1 MSRILRRP
9 MFRGGPVDSRGTG
22 ITSGLGYE
30 NGGRV
35 GYDNGG
41 QILQRARSRVR
52 GPRDFGI
59 TNVNPFFN
67 PTMNIGTRRKPKFVD
82 TPLYEEFP
90 QVSQFP
96 LTADAGTIMT
106 DASVVDTD
114 TGGIEDLKTTADV
127 EAGLPTSKVEDLT
140 TEKEVEKV
148 DIKDDEP
155 EVTMTDLEKALGL
168 DRARQEYAAD
178 ALAAASKAFFE
189 GKGFGA
195 IADAAAV
202 KSKAPDIKRLAGLEE
217 FKAKKASELFDKKAK
232 RDAEM
237 KAGTKGS
244 VQKTV
249 DFLVSQGIDK
259 DEAIRRATKQSG
271 TFAEELSKNSV
282 SGTILPQGFA
292 LAAETF
298 YGSDYKGDVTAVDVI
313 QADRSTQLPD
323 GFYSDKDN
331 KLIFEV
337 KDKKVVFDRS
347 YS

>member
-1 MSRILRRP
+1 

-22 ITSGLGYE
+22 ITSNLGYE

-41 QILQRARSRVR
+41 AITQSARQKFRR
-52 GPRDFGI
+52 GNLGI
-59 TNVNPFFN
+59 AGVNPFFN
-67 PTMNIGTRRKPKFVD
+67 PRMNIGTQRRPKFID

-96 LTADAGTIMT
+96 LLADAGTIMT
-106 DASVVDTD
+106 DAAVDTSSVD
-114 TGGIEDLKTTADV
+114 TGEIDLGETANV
-127 EAGLPTSKVEDLT
+127 EAGLETTNINPDEFKLKETEKVE
-140 TEKEVEKV
+140 
-148 DIKDDEP
+148 IKDDEP
-155 EVTMTDLEKALGL
+155 EVTMSDLERALGL
-168 DRARQEYAAD
+168 DRARREYAED

-189 GKGFGA
+189 GRGFEA
-195 IADAAAV
+195 IADAAQV
-202 KSKAPDIKRLAGLEE
+202 KSKAPDIKRLAAIEE
-217 FKAKKASELFDKKAK
+217 FKMKGAKDIARLKDKKKQYAP
-232 RDAEM
+232 
-237 KAGTKGS
+237 GN

-249 DFLVSQGIDK
+249 DYLVSQGVDK

-271 TFAEELSKNSV
+271 TFAEELSKHMV
-282 SGTILPQGFA
+282 GPTILPSGFA
-292 LAAETF
+292 IAVEAF
-298 YGSDYKGDVTAVDVI
+298 YGNDYKGDVTAVDVI

-323 GFYSDKDN
+323 GFYSDKEN

>member
-41 QILQRARSRVR
+41 QILQKARSRIR
-52 GPRDFGI
+52 GPRDLGI
-59 TNVNPFFN
+59 TNVNPFFK

-96 LTADAGTIMT
+96 LMADAGTIMT

-114 TGGIEDLKTTADV
+114 TGGIENLKTTANV
-127 EAGLPTSKVEDLT
+127 EEGLETTNLNPNEFKV
-140 TEKEVEKV
+140 KETEKV

-202 KSKAPDIKRLAGLEE
+202 KSKAPDIKRLAAIEE
-217 FKAKKASELFDKKAK
+217 FKADRAEKLYEKKL
-232 RDAEM
+232 DAQARL
-237 KAGTKGS
+237 KQGTMGNL
-244 VQKTV
+244 QK
-249 DFLVSQGIDK
+249 DIRFLRGL
-259 DEAIRRATKQSG
+259 TG
-271 TFAEELSKNSV
+271 
-282 SGTILPQGFA
+282 
-292 LAAETF
+292 
-298 YGSDYKGDVTAVDVI
+298 
-313 QADRSTQLPD
+313 ADRIAALGKLGYKAPSLSAAIKELKITGQAPD
-323 GFYSDKDN
+323 PATIESLAELYIGPDFMGTVNITEDLSNKEEGTYLASDGSALVIIDEKGKQPRLQ
-331 KLIFEV
+331 KL
-337 KDKKVVFDRS
+337 
-347 YS
+347 

>member
-52 GPRDFGI
+52 GPRDLGI

-106 DASVVDTD
+106 DATVVDTD

-202 KSKAPDIKRLAGLEE
+202 KSKAPDIKRLAAIEE
-217 FKAKKASELFDKKAK
+217 FKADRREKLFDKKQEALAK
-232 RDAEM
+232 QKEGTKGAFQKKLETITSQKEGTQGHVIALAEQNLQPTIQGQVASLTSKTFTRPSPAEIKGLM
-237 KAGTKGS
+237 IAYYPQSYEGVVSATEEMAGKKAGTYI
-244 VQKTV
+244 TE
-249 DFLVSQGIDK
+249 D
-259 DEAIRRATKQSG
+259 ATTIIFWDGENATTQS
-271 TFAEELSKNSV
+271 
-282 SGTILPQGFA
+282 I
-292 LAAETF
+292 
-298 YGSDYKGDVTAVDVI
+298 
-313 QADRSTQLPD
+313 
-323 GFYSDKDN
+323 
-331 KLIFEV
+331 
-337 KDKKVVFDRS
+337 
-347 YS
+347 

>member
-22 ITSGLGYE
+22 ITSNLGYE

-41 QILQRARSRVR
+41 AITQSARQKFRR
-52 GPRDFGI
+52 GNLGI
-59 TNVNPFFN
+59 AGVNPFFT
-67 PTMNIGTRRKPKFVD
+67 PRINIGTQRRPKFID

-96 LTADAGTIMT
+96 LMADAGTIMT
-106 DASVVDTD
+106 DAAVDTSSVD
-114 TGGIEDLKTTADV
+114 TGDINLGETANVEGGLETTNINPDEFKLKET
-127 EAGLPTSKVEDLT
+127 EKVE
-140 TEKEVEKV
+140 
-148 DIKDDEP
+148 IKDDEP
-155 EVTMTDLEKALGL
+155 EVTMSDLERALGL
-168 DRARQEYAAD
+168 DRARREYAED

-189 GKGFGA
+189 GRGFGA
-195 IADAAAV
+195 IADAAQV
-202 KSKAPDIKRLAGLEE
+202 KSKAPDIKRLAALEE
-217 FKAKKASELFDKKAK
+217 FKMKGAKDIARLKDKKRQFAP
-232 RDAEM
+232 
-237 KAGTKGS
+237 GN

-249 DFLVSQGIDK
+249 DYLVSQGIDK

-282 SGTILPQGFA
+282 GGTILSSGFA

-313 QADRSTQLPD
+313 QADKSTQLPD